1 MDKKIGAQLF
11 TIRDYCQTI
20 EDFDESMEKLSKIG
34 YKVVQLSAIG
44 NMHAKEIKEVCDKY
58 GFTKPNIS
66 KCLKGERKH
75 SGRHPVTGEKLTWR
89 YLENN

>member
-20 EDFDESMEKLSKIG
+20 EDFDESMEKVSKIG

-44 NMHAKEIKEVCDKY
+44 NMPAKEIKEVCDKY
-58 GFTKPNIS
+58 THM
-66 KCLKGERKH
+66 CL
-75 SGRHPVTGEKLTWR
+75 SP
-89 YLENN
+89 